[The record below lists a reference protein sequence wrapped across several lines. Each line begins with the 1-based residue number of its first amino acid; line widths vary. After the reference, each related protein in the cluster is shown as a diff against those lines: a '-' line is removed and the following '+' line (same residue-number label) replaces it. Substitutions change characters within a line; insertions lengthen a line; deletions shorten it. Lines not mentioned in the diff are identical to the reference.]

1 VTSIVIGLVI
11 SYIALAVL
19 LLVMI
24 LYSRLHWGM
33 KAAVVVLASVFYP
46 VSYFSLLEILGWPTA
61 QELPDRFRLVAA
73 QVYEPDKQQETSG
86 AIYVWVTDVSEKAG
100 QVAPRAYVLTY
111 NPTLHNKI
119 EEATKS
125 LRAGVPQLGE
135 LVKEEDKGAAPGRV
149 ATDVTRTAT
158 PVTAPKFDIVFTPL
172 STTALPEK

>member
-1 VTSIVIGLVI
+1 MTSIVIGLVI

-100 QVAPRAYVLTY
+100 QVAPRAYVLTQELT
-111 NPTLHNKI
+111 NESTLKVVDSPRQVTDLWNRI
-119 EEATKS
+119 LEIGLACC
-125 LRAGVPQLGE
+125 RAWQGPE
-135 LVKEEDKGAAPGRV
+135 RPGRLQ
-149 ATDVTRTAT
+149 
-158 PVTAPKFDIVFTPL
+158 I
-172 STTALPEK
+172 ALTCFH

>member
-1 VTSIVIGLVI
+1 VTTIVIGLVV

-24 LYSRLHWGM
+24 LYSRLHWTM

-46 VSYFSLLEILGWPTA
+46 VSYFSLLQILGWPTA
-61 QELPDRFRLVAA
+61 QPLPDRFRLVAA
-73 QVYEPDKQQETSG
+73 QVYEPEKQQETSG
-86 AIYVWVTDVSEKAG
+86 AIYLWVTDVSEKAG

-111 NPTLHNKI
+111 EPTLHNKI

-135 LVKEEDKGAAPGRV
+135 IVKEEAGGAPGRV
-149 ATDVTRTAT
+149 ATDTTRTAT
-158 PVTAPKFDIVFTPL
+158 AVTAERFDIVFTPL